1 MGDVLKSAGAGNASE
16 QPEKAVPVRSFLH
29 LLLFPEVCLL
39 AAVAGILAFRH
50 PAQGAVLLVFVW
62 LLDMPRGKT
71 LSLRFRN
78 SLLLVSVFACAF
90 AYTSLRE
97 PVEPELPAWLAPGV
111 LPALKENGENLPPQP
126 VVFRARVESR
136 TPVPG
141 GRVRILLADI
151 APPDRNDGSGIAGQP
166 ETYTGKVVWTCYD
179 SGDSRGALLPG
190 SELRLRLRLSPVH
203 GFANFGGWNT
213 EEHWN
218 SRNVW
223 LRAWGNADQA
233 AADPDEMPNGRGGPY
248 RWARARQLLLED
260 FAGNLPQDGVF
271 TDFAA
276 ARAILPALTFGDR
289 SRLTPLQMDL
299 FSRATLSHSLALS
312 GMHMG
317 FAVLAGFSLTCGI
330 GRCFPR
336 IWLRISRPRLAM
348 LLALPLAGIYLWL
361 GQMPVSLARAA
372 CMLAFWAILL
382 FMNRPRV
389 LLDGLMAAVAF
400 ILLLDPQALFDVSLQ
415 LSALSVASIAL
426 CLPYI
431 QKAAYLVPLSKKP
444 GTGGK
449 AGALTRIGRGLV
461 TLLGISLCVQVAVMP
476 ITVSTFGAAG
486 LLFPLNLVWLPA
498 LTGVVMPF
506 AFFGLAATALGLSG
520 VAGILLYVAS
530 LPCEGLLALL
540 QWMDSAGLL
549 AAPLLPRPHW
559 LTIAGFWLLCL
570 VLPGFRNRR
579 AQAPERRKKFFIAR
593 PAFAVCGIV
602 MLLLPPALKF
612 QADRQPGVRLRLLDV
627 GQGQAVL
634 VEWSGQG
641 KERESGRA
649 LIDGG
654 GFSSPAFD
662 VGRHVLAPLLT
673 DQAFPRLDM
682 AINSHP
688 DADHLGGLLYLLENF
703 RIGRYVGNGSEPSP
717 SLAEREQAALRSA
730 RFRKENAVAGDM
742 LHLAPGL
749 WLETLWP
756 TDREQQLAARHTPG
770 RESSNNASLILR
782 LVWENQPLALVC
794 GDAEAPAL
802 QALLADI
809 AASGQRPET
818 VLGAEILVLPHHGSS
833 SSVVSGFY
841 ETVNPSLGLVSCGYR
856 NRWGFPSRAAR
867 HGLEILGI
875 PLLSTAPAGQILLDW
890 PSPDAA
896 PSLTTARPVPL
907 PEPFFRETPKLS
919 GPAAIPASNLS
930 EP

>member
-1 MGDVLKSAGAGNASE
+1 MEDILESAGAEN
-16 QPEKAVPVRSFLH
+16 AVPVRSFLN

-50 PAQGAVLLVFVW
+50 PAQGAVLLVLVW
-62 LLDMPRGKT
+62 LLDMPRGRT

-78 SLLLVSVFACAF
+78 SFLLVAVFACAF

-111 LPALKENGENLPPQP
+111 LLALGENGEYLPSEP
-126 VVFRARVESR
+126 VAFRARVESY

-141 GRVRILLADI
+141 GRARILLTDI
-151 APPDRNDGSGIAGQP
+151 APPERDDGSGIFAQSEAYAGN
-166 ETYTGKVVWTCYD
+166 VVWTCYGSD
-179 SGDSRGALLPG
+179 CSREALLPG
-190 SELRLRLRLSPVH
+190 SDLRLRLRLFPVR
-203 GFANFGGWNT
+203 GFTNFGGWNT
-213 EEHWN
+213 EAYWN

-223 LRAWGNADQA
+223 IRAWGNADQTSVG
-233 AADPDEMPNGRGGPY
+233 PDEMSAGGSGPY
-248 RWARARQLLLED
+248 RWARARRLLFED
-260 FAGNLPQDGVF
+260 FAGNLPQGGVV
-271 TDFAA
+271 TEFAA
-276 ARAILPALTFGDR
+276 AKAILPALIFGDR
-289 SRLTPLQMDL
+289 SRLTPHQMDL

-317 FAVLAGFSLTCGI
+317 FVVLAGFSLAYGI

-348 LLALPLAGIYLWL
+348 LLALPLAGTYLWL
-361 GQMPVSLARAA
+361 GQMPISLARAA
-372 CMLAFWAILL
+372 CMLAFWTLLL
-382 FMNRPRV
+382 FLNQPRV
-389 LLDGLMAAVAF
+389 LLDGLAAAVAF
-400 ILLLDPQALFDVSLQ
+400 ILLLDPLAFFDVSLQ
-415 LSALSVASIAL
+415 LSALSVAAIAL

-431 QKAAYLVPLSKKP
+431 QKAARLVPVSRKP
-444 GTGGK
+444 GPSRK

-461 TLLGISLCVQVAVMP
+461 TLLGISLCVQVAVLP
-476 ITVSTFGAAG
+476 ITVNTFGAAG
-486 LLFPLNLVWLPA
+486 LLFPLNLVWLPV
-498 LTGVVMPF
+498 LTGLVMPF

-520 VAGILLYVAS
+520 VAGVLLYVAS

-540 QWMDSAGLL
+540 QWMDGAGLL
-549 AAPLLPRPHW
+549 VAPLLPRPHW

-570 VLPGFRNRR
+570 VLPGFWNRR
-579 AQAPERRKKFFIAR
+579 AQTPERRKKFFIAR
-593 PAFAVCGIV
+593 PAFVACGIV
-602 MLLLPPALKF
+602 MLLFPPALKI
-612 QADRQPGVRLRLLDV
+612 QADRQPGVRLSLLDV

-634 VEWSGQG
+634 VEWSGLG

-654 GFSSPAFD
+654 GFFSPTFD
-662 VGRHVLAPLLT
+662 VGRYVLAPLLT
-673 DQAFPRLDM
+673 EQTFPRLNM
-682 AINSHP
+682 VINSHP

-717 SLAEREQAALRSA
+717 FLAEREQAALRRA
-730 RFRKENAVAGDM
+730 RFRKENAVAGDT

-756 TDREQQLAARHTPG
+756 TGREQRLAVRQTPG

-782 LVWENQPLALVC
+782 LVWEKWPLALVC

-802 QALLADI
+802 QTLLAGI

-818 VLGAEILVLPHHGSS
+818 ILGAKILVLPHHGSGG
-833 SSVVSGFY
+833 SVVAGFY
-841 ETVNPSLGLVSCGYR
+841 EAVAPHLGLVSCGYR

-867 HGLEILGI
+867 IGLGTFGI
-875 PLLSTAPAGQILLDW
+875 PLLSTDLAGQILLGW
-890 PSPDAA
+890 SSPDAT

-907 PEPFFRETPKLS
+907 PNHF
-919 GPAAIPASNLS
+919 
-930 EP
+930 